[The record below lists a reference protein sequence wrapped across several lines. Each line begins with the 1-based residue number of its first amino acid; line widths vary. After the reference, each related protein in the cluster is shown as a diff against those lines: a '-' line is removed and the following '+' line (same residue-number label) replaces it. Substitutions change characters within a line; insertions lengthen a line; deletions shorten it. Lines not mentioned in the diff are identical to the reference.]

1 MKLYFSPLACS
12 LATRIALYEAGL
24 EAVYEQVTLATKQTK
39 AGGDFW
45 GISPK
50 GQVPALDLGD
60 GRILTEGPAVLQ
72 YVADLKPEAGLA
84 PAAGSYDR
92 YLLQSWLNYIGS
104 EIHKQ
109 VFAQVFNPAS
119 PDEAKAF
126 AKSLFPKKT
135 GVLENRLSSHQFLV
149 GDRFT
154 VADAYLAWALMIA
167 GRLGF
172 DLQDTPALAAY
183 AKRIHARPAYLKAIG
198 DEMALLG

>member
-12 LATRIALYEAGL
+12 LATRIALYEAGV
-24 EAVYEQVTLATKQTK
+24 ESAFEQVTLVTKQTK
-39 AGGDFW
+39 DGGDYW

-60 GRILTEGPAVLQ
+60 GQILTEGPAVLQ
-72 YVADLKPEAGLA
+72 YVADLNPEAGLA
-84 PAAGSYDR
+84 PAAGSRDR
-92 YLLQSWLNYIGS
+92 YVLQSWLNFFGT

-109 VFAQVFNPAS
+109 IYAQIFNPAS
-119 PDEAKAF
+119 PPEAKEF
-126 AKSLFPKKT
+126 AKSLFPKKI
-135 GVLENRLSSHQFLV
+135 GILENRLSGHDYLV

-154 VADAYLAWALMIA
+154 VADAYLAWAMMIA

-172 DLQDTPALAAY
+172 DLSATPGLAAY
-183 AKRIHARPAYLKAIG
+183 SARILARPSVAKALQ